1 MNESYFIEL
10 LEKYLAGS
18 ISREDKLKLKELLD
32 QTVYLKM
39 LESRMEESFNSEEFL
54 EEENPHI
61 REQIQ
66 KYLQK
71 KIAGTSPLVGQLSKL
86 IYFSRIAAASVLII
100 WLTYWF
106 SHPGHLAKRLEVAQK
121 NKSADVAS
129 PNSSAAMITLADGSR
144 IALDSLGNGLI
155 ASQKNVKVIKLS
167 DGQIAY
173 EGNSSEI
180 IYNTLYNPKGS
191 KVVTLTLADGT
202 KVWLNNESS
211 VRYPVAFVG
220 KERKVE
226 ITGEAYFEVFHDLL
240 RPFHVTVNGVNV
252 EVFGTHFNINSYAE
266 QELIKATLLEGSIK
280 VSKNG
285 NTKFIKPGEQ
295 AKLYPDGKI
304 DIKNGMDLEEVMA
317 WKNGYF
323 YFNGAST
330 EDIMQQVIRWY
341 DVDVTYQGSVK
352 NERFAGSLSR
362 FTNVSQLLNLL
373 ELTKT
378 VKFSIE
384 DRKIIVKPN
393 N

>member
-1 MNESYFIEL
+1 MNKSHFIEL
-10 LEKYLAGS
+10 LEQYLAGS
-18 ISREDKLKLKELLD
+18 ISPEDKLHLKELLD
-32 QTVYLKM
+32 QPVYLKK
-39 LESRMEESFNSEEFL
+39 LESRMEESFNSEEFVG
-54 EEENPHI
+54 EENPRI
-61 REQIQ
+61 REQVQ
-66 KYLQK
+66 KYLQE
-71 KIAGTSPLVGQLSKL
+71 KIAGTTSPVKQPSKL

-100 WLTYWF
+100 GLTYWF
-106 SHPGHLAKRLEVAQK
+106 FYLSHPAKRWEAAQI
-121 NKSADVAS
+121 NKPADVAS
-129 PNSSAAMITLADGSR
+129 PKSSTAMITLADGSR
-144 IALDSLGNGLI
+144 IALDSLGNGII

-191 KVVTLTLADGT
+191 KVVMLTLADGT

-220 KERKVE
+220 RERKVE

-240 RPFHVTVNGVNV
+240 KPFQVTVNGVNI
-252 EVFGTHFNINSYAE
+252 EVFGTHFNINSYTE

-295 AKLYPDGKI
+295 AKLYPDGRI
-304 DIKNGMDLEEVMA
+304 DINNSMDLEEVMA

-341 DVDVTYQGSVK
+341 DVDVEYQGNVK
-352 NERFAGSLSR
+352 NERFAGSLPR
-362 FTNVSQLLNLL
+362 FANVSELLNLL